1 MGKRY
6 LIDSNVVVDFL
17 GGKLPEDGKQLM
29 LQLKPEIS
37 IITSIEILSKKD
49 IPLEE
54 LQKYKSF
61 INSSHVY
68 SDITQEIADQAV
80 NVRKKYSLKTPDAI
94 IAATA
99 IVNKLILI
107 TRNEKDFDP
116 IYNFDLINPW
126 KLNYYALEVH
136 RFIMP
141 E

>member
-17 GGKLPEDGKQLM
+17 GGKFPENGKQLM

-49 IPLEE
+49 ILLED

-80 NVRKKYSLKTPDAI
+80 SIRKKYSLKTPDAI

-107 TRNEKDFDP
+107 TRNEKDFLSVYK
-116 IYNFDLINPW
+116 IELINPW
-126 KLNYYALEVH
+126 K
-136 RFIMP
+136 IQ
-141 E
+141 